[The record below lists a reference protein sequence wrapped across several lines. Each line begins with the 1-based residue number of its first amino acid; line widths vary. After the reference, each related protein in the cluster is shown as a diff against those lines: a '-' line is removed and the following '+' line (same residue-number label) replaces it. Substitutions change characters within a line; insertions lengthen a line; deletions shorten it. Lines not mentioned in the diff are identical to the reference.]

1 MQQMGD
7 KVAAKQAAIDCGL
20 PIVPGTPVPITTT
33 EEAMEF
39 CLKHGLPVIFK
50 PVYGHD
56 GIGMRV
62 VHKMEDLKE
71 NFERAS
77 SEDKNAFGNGA
88 VFIEKFVEKPRNI
101 QVQLLGDKAGN
112 VVHLYE
118 RDCSVQHRHKKVIA
132 IAPAPR
138 LDPEVRDQMIDGA
151 VKLAKHVGYSNAGTV
166 EFLCDEKGNFYF
178 IEVNTRL
185 PAEHTVTEEITDIDL
200 VESQIKV
207 AEGVTLPE
215 LGITQENIRPRG
227 YAIQCGITTEDPDRC
242 FLRDNGTIRKRRS
255 RGGIGIRLGG
265 ASDCAGTFIY
275 PYYDS
280 LLVKVTARA
289 ADFPASCSKMFR
301 ALKEFRIQGVE
312 TNIRFLSAILKN
324 NRFKNAAMHT
334 QFIDENPH
342 LFSIQLSNMARVLIN
357 RPSMSLASSLKP
369 TEVSPAKSAISI
381 ECNYPESDLTILE
394 LKEMIEELLE
404 ELLEEAIQENEAI
417 LQMKLE
423 EAIHHMKPSRARDL
437 AQWAIDIDRNFYF
450 SN

>member
-242 FLRDNGTIRKRRS
+242 FLRDNGTIREFRK
-255 RGGIGIRLGG
+255 GG
-265 ASDCAGTFIY
+265 AEE
-275 PYYDS
+275 
-280 LLVKVTARA
+280 V
-289 ADFPASCSKMFR
+289 
-301 ALKEFRIQGVE
+301 
-312 TNIRFLSAILKN
+312 
-324 NRFKNAAMHT
+324 
-334 QFIDENPH
+334 
-342 LFSIQLSNMARVLIN
+342 
-357 RPSMSLASSLKP
+357 LAS
-369 TEVSPAKSAISI
+369 V
-381 ECNYPESDLTILE
+381 
-394 LKEMIEELLE
+394 
-404 ELLEEAIQENEAI
+404 
-417 LQMKLE
+417 
-423 EAIHHMKPSRARDL
+423 
-437 AQWAIDIDRNFYF
+437 
-450 SN
+450 